1 MKDVPESFPRF
12 LCSIGADVETL
23 SAAQL
28 LELFAD
34 TFLIAVTS
42 QIKDFGDPFP
52 EIKQDIKRFYFS
64 YMEHF
69 ISELI

>member
-1 MKDVPESFPRF
+1 MPESFPQF
-12 LCSIGADVETL
+12 LNSIGADVEKL
-23 SAAQL
+23 SSAQL

-42 QIKDFGDPFP
+42 RAKDFGDPFP
-52 EIKQDIKRFYFS
+52 EIKHDVKHRCFS